1 MFALNSKMNFYVL
14 IISAILATPW
24 SEREVGRE
32 GGRKEVSKIDL
43 EYAARGSLVRVCS
56 LAPLFL
62 QTCAPT

>member
-43 EYAARGSLVRVCS
+43 EYAARGSLVR
-56 LAPLFL
+56 
-62 QTCAPT
+62 